1 MKTLKYNILT
11 SLLPLITLL
20 LAGCEDS
27 FLKESPYNKITP
39 GDYYSTPAGIKSGI
53 NGLYG
58 RLRYFYTSEAVV
70 NMCENNT
77 DMFVP
82 PMSTGYLKI
91 DPNTGFVRDF
101 WNVCYVN
108 INQCNTV
115 IEALENNPIQG
126 LSDSLRCRYLG
137 EARFIRAHFYDHLV
151 KQFGDVPMPLKP
163 SAGIVTTSGRIASD
177 SVWAQVIADLR
188 YSVSHLPAGYLPA
201 EYGRI
206 TRYAAMQNLAK
217 VLLTVYRNDNKSLQ
231 LARNYAD
238 SIINSG
244 NYSLASLSDLW
255 DITKQR
261 TPDVLREVIFPVLYS
276 KDVIMNGD
284 GNKAHL
290 FFVCA
295 YSEQHPGV
303 IRSVEYGR
311 GWDRLKPSK
320 YAYRMFLNPAFDVG
334 SKGKLLD
341 NRGIAWFQTEWNIN
355 REAGYVY
362 SSVLYDPILNVDRV
376 VYQSTGSPAMMAPYW
391 NFTPADCKA
400 VWPVWVF
407 LPDSMKAVVGNN
419 IQSIT
424 NPYAA
429 WPSNVKFYNH
439 LMFPYINKYL
449 DPTRPD
455 VNYEAGSKDVFV
467 YRLAE
472 TYLIAAEASFLL
484 GDIDAAR
491 GYLNIV
497 RKRAERDD
505 PDEPEMI
512 DQMIIKK
519 NQVTAEFI
527 LDERGR
533 ELIGELN
540 RWYDLK
546 RFGKLEERMK
556 WPNLYY
562 DNPVTWYNYWLRPIP
577 REQLL
582 RITNPEDFPQ
592 NPGYS
597 N

>member
-1 MKTLKYNILT
+1 MKNSKTNHIF
-11 SLLPLITLL
+11 LLVLL
-20 LAGCEDS
+20 LAVLVGCEDS
-27 FLKESPYNKITP
+27 FLKETTYNKITQ
-39 GDYYSTPAGIKSGI
+39 GDYYTTVNGIKSGV

-58 RLRYFYTSEAVV
+58 RLRYFYTTEAAV

-82 PMSTGYLKI
+82 PMSTGYMKV

-101 WNVCYVN
+101 WNVCYIN
-108 INQCNTV
+108 INQCNAV
-115 IEALENNPIQG
+115 IEALENNPIPG

-137 EARFIRAHFYDHLV
+137 ESRFIRAHFYDHLV

-163 SAGIVTTSGRIASD
+163 SIGIVTTSRRVASD
-177 SVWAQVIADLR
+177 SVWTQIISDLKYSIA
-188 YSVSHLPAGYLPA
+188 HLPPNYLSA
-201 EYGRI
+201 EYGRV

-217 VLLTVYRNDNKSLQ
+217 VLLTARRTDTQSVQ
-231 LARNYAD
+231 LALNYAD
-238 SIINSG
+238 SILNSG
-244 NYSLASLSDLW
+244 NYNLAVLTNLW

-261 TPDVLREVIFPVLYS
+261 TPDVIQEVIFPVLYS

-311 GWDRLKPSK
+311 GWDRLKPTK
-320 YAYRMFLNPAFDVG
+320 YAYRMFLNPGIDDI
-334 SKGKLLD
+334 SKSKLLD
-341 NRGIAWFQTEWNIN
+341 NRGIAWFQTTWNIN
-355 REAGYVY
+355 RETGYVY
-362 SSVLYDPILNVDRV
+362 SSVLFDPTLKVDRV
-376 VYQSTGSPAMMAPYW
+376 VYQPTGTKAMMAPYW
-391 NFTPADCKA
+391 GFTPADCKA
-400 VWPVWVF
+400 VWPTWVF

-424 NPYAA
+424 NPNAT

-439 LMFPYINKYL
+439 LIFPYINKYL

-455 VNYEAGSKDVFV
+455 INYEAGSKDVFV

-472 TYLIAAEASFLL
+472 TYLIAAEAAFLL

-505 PDEPEMI
+505 PDAPQML
-512 DQMIIKK
+512 DQMVLKK
-519 NQVTAEFI
+519 NQVTADLI

-562 DNPVTWYNYWLRPIP
+562 DNPVTWYNYLLRPIP

>member
-238 SIINSG
+238 
-244 NYSLASLSDLW
+244 
-255 DITKQR
+255 
-261 TPDVLREVIFPVLYS
+261 
-276 KDVIMNGD
+276 
-284 GNKAHL
+284 
-290 FFVCA
+290 
-295 YSEQHPGV
+295 
-303 IRSVEYGR
+303 
-311 GWDRLKPSK
+311 
-320 YAYRMFLNPAFDVG
+320 
-334 SKGKLLD
+334 
-341 NRGIAWFQTEWNIN
+341 
-355 REAGYVY
+355 
-362 SSVLYDPILNVDRV
+362 
-376 VYQSTGSPAMMAPYW
+376 
-391 NFTPADCKA
+391 
-400 VWPVWVF
+400 
-407 LPDSMKAVVGNN
+407 
-419 IQSIT
+419 
-424 NPYAA
+424 
-429 WPSNVKFYNH
+429 
-439 LMFPYINKYL
+439 
-449 DPTRPD
+449 
-455 VNYEAGSKDVFV
+455 
-467 YRLAE
+467 
-472 TYLIAAEASFLL
+472 
-484 GDIDAAR
+484 
-491 GYLNIV
+491 
-497 RKRAERDD
+497 
-505 PDEPEMI
+505 
-512 DQMIIKK
+512 
-519 NQVTAEFI
+519 
-527 LDERGR
+527 
-533 ELIGELN
+533 
-540 RWYDLK
+540 
-546 RFGKLEERMK
+546 
-556 WPNLYY
+556 
-562 DNPVTWYNYWLRPIP
+562 
-577 REQLL
+577 
-582 RITNPEDFPQ
+582 
-592 NPGYS
+592 
-597 N
+597 